1 MRTKELIDHL
11 IAMNFRVFP
20 QPNFMP
26 DLEESQLPALFV
38 MGAAGS
44 EADRDLP
51 IEYPAFQIIVKG
63 KNFQDNPGQM
73 DKTEQLSKELI
84 NKLRTEKQIIIG
96 GNLVYYIRARQSEPI
111 PIGIDTKERPT
122 FSTNFYMKVQP
133 IKE

>member
-1 MRTKELIDHL
+1 MRAKELIDHL
-11 IAMNFRVFP
+11 TALDFKVYP
-20 QPNFMP
+20 QANFMP

-38 MGAAGS
+38 MGVAGS

-63 KNFQDNPGQM
+63 KNFQDDPSQM
-73 DKTEQLSKELI
+73 DKTELLSKELI
-84 NKLRTEKQIIIG
+84 DKLRTETQARIG
-96 GNLVYYIRARQSEPI
+96 DNLVYFVRARQSEPI
-111 PIGIDTKERPT
+111 PIGLDTKERPT